1 MQPLQDQTVLI
12 TGASSGFGRGIA
24 LACAEAGANVA
35 LVARSGQRLR
45 EVAAQAEGLGAQTVV
60 CVTDVAHE
68 AQIRGAIAETKA
80 HLGHID
86 VLVNNAGTN
95 LASRSI
101 HDTTV
106 AEWREILEVNLTSA
120 YLFTKMTLPDMI
132 AQERGTIINVAS
144 RAATHPSLLSGVGYA
159 TSKQGM
165 QTLTIITNE
174 EANPHNVRACVIN
187 PGEGNTPILD
197 KRPAPPTEEERFNM
211 LQPEDLGEA
220 VVFAASMPQRA
231 NVWRIDM
238 MPTTM
243 RSGRP

>member
-1 MQPLQDQTVLI
+1 MKILKDQTILI

-35 LVARSGQRLR
+35 LVARSAQRLR
-45 EVAAQAEGLGAQTVV
+45 EVAAKAESVGVKTVV

-68 AQIRGAIAETKA
+68 VQIRSAIAETKA
-80 HLGHID
+80 HLGPID
-86 VLVNNAGTN
+86 ILVNNAGTN
-95 LASRSI
+95 IASRSI

-106 AEWREILEVNLTSA
+106 TEWREILEINLTSA
-120 YLFTKMTLPDMI
+120 YLFTKLTLPDMI
-132 AQERGTIINVAS
+132 ERQQGTIINVAS

-159 TSKQGM
+159 TSKMGM
-165 QTLTIITNE
+165 QTLTTITNE

-197 KRPAPPTEEERFNM
+197 KRPAPPAEEERINM
-211 LQPEDLGEA
+211 LQPEDLGNA
-220 VVFAASMPQRA
+220 VVFAASMPPRA

-238 MPTTM
+238 TPTKQRT
-243 RSGRP
+243 GRP